1 MNTQSLPLS
10 TKHMTMEL
18 GFIPSRG
25 IFALR
30 SSDHTSRTISQFSQ
44 KSLTLNCQRSKHFMM
59 LYASLKESQRIN
71 YTTFSTSCKWGMEK
85 FFIFS
90 THRKSSNHLTLDLWF
105 IVIRGRLVQTSSV
118 FPYRMPITGHR
129 NSYSIIKGQIP
140 YGKCCS
146 CFTQRFNYTISSFP
160 TQGGFWNF
168 YWWVWRGTIPRPS
181 HYLTTLLSHR
191 GLDYVITI
199 PLMD

>member
-44 KSLTLNCQRSKHFMM
+44 KITHSQLSKVKTFHDALRITRCFTHHSKNRN
-59 LYASLKESQRIN
+59 ASIIPHSPCVCKGVWKS
-71 YTTFSTSCKWGMEK
+71 FS
-85 FFIFS
+85 FFS
-90 THRKSSNHLTLDLWF
+90 THRKSSNILTLDLWF

-140 YGKCCS
+140 DGKCCS

-160 TQGGFWNF
+160 TQGGFWIF
-168 YWWVWRGTIPRPS
+168 YWWVWRGTIPRLP
-181 HYLTTLLSHR
+181 H
-191 GLDYVITI
+191 
-199 PLMD
+199 